1 MDFQK
6 RVSKLENIVG
16 GMEPVESRIVVISSL
31 DEIEFNAKVDK
42 YEREHP
48 LESIGGPGPDRIFI
62 RFRRPQTKGLKQ
74 V

>member
-16 GMEPVESRIVVISSL
+16 AMEPVESRIVVICSL
-31 DEIEFNAKVDK
+31 DESEFNAKVEK

-62 RFRRPQTKGLKQ
+62 RFRRQAKNPD
-74 V
+74 